1 MWVGIHMVIVD
12 WIGLG
17 QSASGLGRIGFS
29 KMDPCPTLTETHTHL
44 RVGELDEHVL
54 DGNVWKRWG

>member
-1 MWVGIHMVIVD
+1 MVIVD